1 MFVQSGQ
8 SVLKQ
13 CHSVASRENREKINQ
28 PDYLRSKQGNISD
41 IRFMVLVK
49 SVIHSLQQRALKV
62 KMVLSNHRV
71 LFVYSF
77 LVFFNY

>member
-13 CHSVASRENREKINQ
+13 CRSVVFRENREKINQ
-28 PDYLRSKQGNISD
+28 PDYLRSKQGNILC
-41 IRFMVLVK
+41 IRFMVSVK
-49 SVIHSLQQRALKV
+49 SVIHSLQQKALKV

-77 LVFFNY
+77 LVFFY